1 MKWSP
6 TVRDEMRRVFEAYAA
21 GLLDAKPPLA

>member
-1 MKWSP
+1 LQCFR

-21 GLLDAKPPLA
+21 GLKDAAKF

>member
-1 MKWSP
+1 LQCFR

-21 GLLDAKPPLA
+21 GLLDGTKLEK